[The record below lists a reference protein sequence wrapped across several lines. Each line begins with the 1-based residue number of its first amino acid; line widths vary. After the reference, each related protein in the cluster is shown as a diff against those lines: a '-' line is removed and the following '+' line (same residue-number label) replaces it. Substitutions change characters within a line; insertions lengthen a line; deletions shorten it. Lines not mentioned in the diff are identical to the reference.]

1 MPSAV
6 RMVKPDAL
14 RQNRALSPARIRVS
28 NRALRADLL
37 MLLTA
42 MIWGSVFVAQSIG
55 MQDIGPFLFSA
66 ARFLLASLVLLPLCF
81 WRPGR
86 RAAPTRQAGLWRS
99 GLLLGLVLSVGI
111 NLQQV
116 GLLFTAVTNAGFITG
131 LYVILVP
138 LLGLLLGQRS
148 GAGIWCGAA
157 LALLGLYLLSI
168 GESFSVALGDG
179 LQLAG
184 ALAWAVH
191 VLLVAHLARHHDPLQ
206 LALLQFLVCGLL
218 SLLLAICFEP
228 IAWPALLAAAPSVLY
243 GALVGGVIGFTLQL
257 VAQRDA
263 IAAHAAV
270 IFSLEAVFAALAG
283 AWLLD
288 EQLTLRGYLGCALM
302 LAGMLAAQL
311 WPART
316 AQPAAGGNSAR

>member
-14 RQNRALSPARIRVS
+14 RQNRALSPARIRMS

-55 MQDIGPFLFSA
+55 MRDIGPFLFSA
-66 ARFLLASLVLLPLCF
+66 ARFLLASLVLLPLCL

-86 RAAPTRQAGLWRS
+86 VLPARSRGLWRS

-148 GAGIWCGAA
+148 GAGIWVGAS

-168 GESFSVALGDG
+168 GETFSIALGDS

-206 LALLQFLVCGLL
+206 LALLQFFVCGLL
-218 SLLLAICFEP
+218 SLLLAVCFEP

-243 GALVGGVIGFTLQL
+243 GALVGVAIGFTLQL